1 MIVENIETWKDIPN
15 YVGHYKV
22 SSLGNIESIERQIW
36 SVKNK
41 CFNTL
46 KSRLLKP
53 LLTKHGYLR
62 VCLQKKDKCNYIF
75 IHRLVA
81 ISFIENNLNK
91 TQVNHI
97 NGIKTDNRVENL
109 EWNTPSENRKHAFKI
124 GLSSARKGESSN
136 MCKLTEIKVKEI
148 RNSNLSQEKIAF
160 IYNIKQSTVSNI
172 KTKKTW
178 KNI

>member
-81 ISFIENNLNK
+81 ISFIENNLN
-91 TQVNHI
+91 
-97 NGIKTDNRVENL
+97 NRVENL